1 MSVSVNR
8 EIRRGRPLKAR
19 FRRVV
24 RHWELYLLLIPAVA
38 AVIVFNYAPLY
49 GIQLAFKEMRLGQT
63 IESAKWVGMRNFV
76 RYFNSGWFWRTIK
89 NTFIIGITA
98 ELLFPLPILLA
109 ILMHNCVVQR
119 LKKLTQTVTYI
130 PHLVSVVVTIS
141 ILLLFCDGETGL
153 INIFRSRLGLS
164 KVSFFGADRYVLPM
178 YLITGVWQGTGSGA
192 IVYLAALS
200 AVDNELIEASMIDGC
215 SKFKR
220 MIHIDLP
227 TIMPTVIIMLIM
239 SLGRWFG
246 VQTDKLLLLQT
257 PLNMGASEATG
268 TYTYKVGIQNAQ
280 YGMGTAIGLFVN
292 VINFVMLISAN
303 FISKRVSETS
313 LF

>member
-1 MSVSVNR
+1 MSAQTAINR
-8 EIRRGRPLKAR
+8 KKPVGYHMRRI
-19 FRRVV
+19 VQ
-24 RHWELYLLLIPAVA
+24 HWELYLLLLPAIVA
-38 AVIVFNYAPLY
+38 IIIFNYVPLY

-63 IESAKWVGMRNFV
+63 IATAKWVGWRNFT

-89 NTFIIGITA
+89 NTLIIGITN

-109 ILMHNCVVQR
+109 ILMHNCIVQP
-119 LKKLTQTVTYI
+119 LKKVTQTVTYI
-130 PHLVSVVVTIS
+130 PNLVSVVVTVS
-141 ILLLFCDGETGL
+141 ILLLFCDGESGF
-153 INIFRSRLGLS
+153 INILLSRLGL
-164 KVSFFGADRYVLPM
+164 KKISFFGADRYVLPM
-178 YLITGVWQGTGSGA
+178 YLITGIWQSTGASA

-200 AVDNELIEASMIDGC
+200 SVDHELIEASMIDGC

-227 TIMPTVIIMLIM
+227 TIMPTIIILLIM

-257 PLNMGASEATG
+257 PLNLGASEATG
-268 TYTYKVGIQNAQ
+268 TYTYKVGIQSGQ
-280 YGMGTAIGLFVN
+280 YGTGTAIGLFVN
-292 VINFVMLISAN
+292 VINFIMLISAN
-303 FISKRVSETS
+303 FISKRVSKTS